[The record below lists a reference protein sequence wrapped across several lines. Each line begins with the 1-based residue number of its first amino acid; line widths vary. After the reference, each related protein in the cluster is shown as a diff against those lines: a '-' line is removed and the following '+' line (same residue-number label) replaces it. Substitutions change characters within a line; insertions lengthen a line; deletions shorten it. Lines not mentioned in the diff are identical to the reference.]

1 MAIFT
6 IVPLI
11 GSTSMYLSSFV
22 FVLYI
27 VGDRVIARWTD
38 NHYYAGKVTHISE
51 RFKNI
56 SVLFDDGGKITHPML
71 DVTAVF
77 ADTEPTSINYKDHVI
92 APWEG
97 SYTQYFGF
105 VVEMDPDGTFKVLFD
120 DHSEAWYTKDK
131 VRILPETSSPHDG
144 E

>member
-1 MAIFT
+1 
-6 IVPLI
+6 
-11 GSTSMYLSSFV
+11 MYLSSFV

-92 APWEG
+92 APWKG
-97 SYTQYFGF
+97 SYKQYFGF
-105 VVEMDPDGTFKVLFD
+105 VVEMDSDGTIKVLFD
-120 DHSEAWYTKDK
+120 DHVEAWYTKDK